1 MNTKVLNAI
10 LIFAVGFAAGKA
22 YASRD
27 IDRRCNEIV
36 EQEIEAFR
44 AFQEEN
50 QEKEHKRAEKAQSED
65 IDEPDETCQDE
76 ENTAEDSEVES
87 DEKLYSRII
96 QKSEYG
102 MLDYGVVQL
111 ELFGDMTV
119 EDTYGNPI
127 DDPEEYMGIEDLHD
141 LFDSDDQTVAYVQND
156 RDETYFEVIRDV

>member
-50 QEKEHKRAEKAQSED
+50 QEKEHKRAEKSESED
-65 IDEPDETCQDE
+65 PDESDETCQDE
-76 ENTAEDSEVES
+76 GNTAEDSEVES

-102 MLDYGVVQL
+102 MLDYSVVQL